1 MDKPAKLVI
10 IFSLVGVGIL
20 YTLSVFVNP
29 PLVPLDEVAL
39 HEGTFIRTRGVITA
53 FSVTE
58 SGNVILK
65 IEGNQTELPIFV
77 NSKVKDGGK
86 ELLNLSYGDE
96 IEVEG
101 RVEVYQGDYELVVS
115 ENAIKKLTS
124 GSTIAFVAQIA
135 VQPEAYE
142 GRKIQVAG
150 YVEDV
155 YQRVFYLRDETGT
168 YRLRVKL
175 VDTDILISEL
185 QEGAQIIAEGVLAY
199 DAKNMRYE
207 LNLVAL
213 RHGE

>member
-10 IFSLVGVGIL
+10 IFSLVGVAVL
-20 YTLSVFVNP
+20 YSLSVFVNP
-29 PLVPLDEVAL
+29 PLVPLEEVAL

-53 FSVTE
+53 FSITE
-58 SGNVILK
+58 SENVVMK
-65 IEGNQTELPIFV
+65 IEGNQTELLIFV
-77 NSKVKDGGK
+77 NSKAKDGRK

-101 RVEVYQGDYELVVS
+101 SVEVYHGDYELIVS
-115 ENAIKKLTS
+115 ENAIKKLAS
-124 GSTIAFVAQIA
+124 GSDISFVAQIA
-135 VQPEAYE
+135 AHPESYE

-150 YVEDV
+150 YVADV

-168 YRLRVKL
+168 YQLRVKL
-175 VDTDILISEL
+175 MDTDMPVSEL
-185 QEGAQIIAEGVLAY
+185 QEGVRIVAEGILAY
-199 DAKNMRYE
+199 DAKTMRYE